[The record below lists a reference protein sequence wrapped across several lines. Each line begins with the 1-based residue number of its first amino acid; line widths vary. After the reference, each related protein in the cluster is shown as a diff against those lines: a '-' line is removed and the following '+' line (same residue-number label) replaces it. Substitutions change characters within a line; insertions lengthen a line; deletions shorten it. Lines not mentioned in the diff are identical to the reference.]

1 LIDLQLIT
9 QKVQKNEEAAF
20 LSAYSYKL
28 ASPSSSLDQTDTNKA
43 IVAFQTFIDA
53 YPDSDRLVEANK
65 HYRELQFKLETKA
78 FEIGKTYY
86 KTALTDFR
94 NYNSAIVVFD
104 NLINDFLGT
113 KLNEEALY
121 YRFKAFHLVIV
132 STERKKPNRIK
143 DAIAAYQKL
152 VRNFPKSKFL
162 KDSDK
167 LLSEIKKEEKQL
179 VKS

>member
-1 LIDLQLIT
+1 M
-9 QKVQKNEEAAF
+9 
-20 LSAYSYKL
+20 
-28 ASPSSSLDQTDTNKA
+28 
-43 IVAFQTFIDA
+43 FINT
-53 YPDSDRLVEANK
+53 YPDSERLAEANN

-86 KTALTDFR
+86 KTAQTDFR
-94 NYNSAIVVFD
+94 NYKSAIVVFD

-113 KLNEEALY
+113 RLKEEALY
-121 YRFKAFHLVIV
+121 FRFKAFHDLVIV

-143 DAIAAYQKL
+143 DAIAAYEKL
-152 VRNFPKSKFL
+152 VRNFPESKFL

-167 LLSEIKKEEKQL
+167 LLLEIKNEEKQL

>member
-1 LIDLQLIT
+1 M
-9 QKVQKNEEAAF
+9 
-20 LSAYSYKL
+20 
-28 ASPSSSLDQTDTNKA
+28 
-43 IVAFQTFIDA
+43 FIDE
-53 YPDSDRLVEANK
+53 YPESERVVEANK

-86 KTALTDFR
+86 RTALTDYR

-113 KLNEEALY
+113 KLKEEALY
-121 YRFKAFHLVIV
+121 FRFKAYHDLVIV
-132 STERKKPNRIK
+132 STERKKLNRIK
-143 DAIAAYQKL
+143 DAIAAYDKL
-152 VRNFPKSKFL
+152 VRNFPESKFL

-167 LLSEIKKEEKQL
+167 LLIEIKNEQKQL